1 MSALSATGPIL
12 TGLAQP
18 WRLGS
23 VIHISS
29 RQRKLTP
36 PAALGWSTMTEH
48 TPGIPL
54 GSWLADLPDERLI
67 RLLEL
72 RPDLAQPPPGSI
84 AALAARAQARQSVK
98 AATDEL
104 DFLRLAVID
113 ALLVLHA
120 DTAPVPVAK
129 LLTLIGDRAPE
140 PEVLDALDDLKE
152 RALIWGDTEL
162 RVASDAGA
170 GLPWHPGQVTLED
183 ASQSA
188 EQIAEMIDGL
198 DDPQRELLDRLLE
211 GSPLGRTRDAAPG
224 APADRPVPQLLAMG
238 LLRRIDAD
246 TVILPRH
253 VGQVMRGEEPGPVA
267 LAAPDPVV
275 TTTTSADVDA
285 VAAGAAIDLLREFD
299 VLLET
304 LGAAPIS
311 ELRSGGLGV
320 REVRRL
326 AKVTGLDEARLGLL
340 LELAAA
346 AGLIAS
352 GLPDPQPSNGEAPYW
367 APTVAADRFAEA
379 APADRWYLLANTWLD
394 LPARPTLIG
403 TRGPDA
409 KPYAALSDSLYSTAA
424 PLDRRLLLGML
435 AELPPGAGV
444 DKRTASRALIWRRPR
459 WTKRLQPA
467 PMADLLAEAHLV
479 GLVGR
484 GAISTPGR
492 VLLDGPDDGSADVVD
507 AMARVLPAPI
517 DHFLVQADLTVV
529 VPGPLERQLAEELAA
544 VATVESAGTAMV
556 YRVSEQ
562 SIRHALD
569 IGKTA
574 GALHSLFDKHSK
586 TPVPQ
591 GLTYLIDDVAR
602 RHGQLRVGMA
612 ASFVRCED
620 PALLAQAVASSE
632 GQALSLRMLAP
643 TVAISQAPINEV
655 LAALQDAGFA
665 PAAEDST
672 GTIVDIRARGARVP
686 APQRRRQHRPMPR
699 PSGESLS
706 AVVGVLR
713 KVTTAPFGSVRIDPA
728 VAMSLLQ
735 HAALRQDTVV
745 IGYVDAAGV
754 ATQRVVS
761 PITVAGGQLVAFDSA
776 SGRAREFAI
785 HRITSVVRADDDA
798 ERSDEEERRR

>member
-1 MSALSATGPIL
+1 
-12 TGLAQP
+12 
-18 WRLGS
+18 
-23 VIHISS
+23 
-29 RQRKLTP
+29 
-36 PAALGWSTMTEH
+36 MTEH

-67 RLLEL
+67 RLLER

-84 AALAARAQARQSVK
+84 AALAARAQARQSLK
-98 AATDEL
+98 AASDEL

-120 DTAPVPVAK
+120 DSEPVSVTK
-129 LLTLIGDRAPE
+129 LLALTDGRAPE
-140 PEVLDALDDLKE
+140 SDVLDALDDLKE
-152 RALIWGDTEL
+152 RALVWGDTEL
-162 RVASDAGA
+162 RAAPDAGA

-188 EQIAEMIDGL
+188 EQIAELIDGL
-198 DDPQRELLDRLLE
+198 DDSQRELLDRLLE

-275 TTTTSADVDA
+275 ATTTSADVDA

-326 AKVTGLDEARLGLL
+326 AKVTGIDEARLGLL

-379 APADRWYLLANTWLD
+379 SPADRWYLLANTWLD

-444 DKRTASRALIWRRPR
+444 DKRTASTALIWRRPR

-467 PMADLLAEAHLV
+467 PIADLLAEAHLV

-602 RHGQLRVGMA
+602 RHGQLRIGMA

-632 GQALSLRMLAP
+632 GQALSLRTLAP

-672 GTIVDIRARGARVP
+672 GAIVDIRARGARVP
-686 APQRRRQHRPMPR
+686 APQRRRPHRPMPR

>member
-1 MSALSATGPIL
+1 
-12 TGLAQP
+12 
-18 WRLGS
+18 
-23 VIHISS
+23 
-29 RQRKLTP
+29 
-36 PAALGWSTMTEH
+36 MTEH

-54 GSWLADLPDERLI
+54 GSWLAELPDDRLI

-84 AALAARAQARQSVK
+84 AALAARAQARQSLK
-98 AATDEL
+98 AASDEL

-113 ALLVLHA
+113 ALLVLQA
-120 DTAPVPVAK
+120 DTEPVPVAK

-140 PEVLDALDDLKE
+140 ADVLDALEDLKA
-152 RALIWGDTEL
+152 RALVWGDADL
-162 RVASDAGA
+162 RVTSEAGG
-170 GLPWHPGQVTLED
+170 GLPWYVGQVTLED
-183 ASQSA
+183 AGQSA
-188 EQIAEMIDGL
+188 ERIAELIDGL

-224 APADRPVPQLLAMG
+224 APADRPVPQLIAIG
-238 LLRRIDAD
+238 LLRRVDAD

-253 VGQVMRGEEPGPVA
+253 VGQVMRGEKPGPVR

-275 TTTTSADVDA
+275 STTTAADADA
-285 VAAGAAIDLLREFD
+285 VAAGAIIDLLRELD
-299 VLLET
+299 LLIESLSAT
-304 LGAAPIS
+304 PIS

-326 AKVTGLDEARLGLL
+326 TKITGVEEARLGLI

-352 GLPDPQPSNGEAPYW
+352 GLPDPAPTAGDPPFW
-367 APTVAADRFAEA
+367 APTVAADRFTEAPIAE
-379 APADRWYLLANTWLD
+379 RWHLLATTWLE
-394 LPARPTLIG
+394 LAARPALIG
-403 TRGPDA
+403 SRGPDA

-444 DKRTASRALIWRRPR
+444 DKDTASTALIWRRPR
-459 WTKRLQPA
+459 WAKRLQPG
-467 PMADLLAEAHLV
+467 PVADLLDEAQLL

-484 GAISTPGR
+484 GSLSTPAR
-492 VLLDGPDDGSADVVD
+492 VLIDGADEAAAIA
-507 AMARVLPAPI
+507 AMARALPAPI
-517 DHFLVQADLTVV
+517 DHFLVQADLTIV
-529 VPGPLERQLAEELAA
+529 VPGPLKRDLADELST
-544 VATVESAGTAMV
+544 VANVESAGTAMV
-556 YRVSEQ
+556 YRVSEP

-569 IGKTA
+569 VGKTA
-574 GALHSLFDKHSK
+574 DELHRLFHKHSK

-591 GLTYLIDDVAR
+591 GLTYMIDDVAR

-612 ASFVRCED
+612 TSFVRCED
-620 PALLAQAVASSE
+620 PSLLAQAAAAAE
-632 GQALSLRMLAP
+632 HLGLRVLAP

-655 LAALQDAGFA
+655 LSTLQNAGFA

-686 APQRRRQHRPMPR
+686 TPQRYRSHRPIPQ
-699 PSGESLS
+699 PSSETLS
-706 AVVGVLR
+706 AVVAVLR

-735 HAALRQDTVV
+735 KAARERDTVL
-745 IGYVDAAGV
+745 IRYVDAAGV

-761 PITVAGGQLVAFDSA
+761 PITVRGGQLVAFDSA
-776 SGRAREFAI
+776 SSSARDFAI
-785 HRITSVVRADDDA
+785 HRITSVMTADED
-798 ERSDEEERRR
+798 

>member
-1 MSALSATGPIL
+1 
-12 TGLAQP
+12 
-18 WRLGS
+18 
-23 VIHISS
+23 
-29 RQRKLTP
+29 
-36 PAALGWSTMTEH
+36 MTEH

-67 RLLEL
+67 RLLER

-84 AALAARAQARQSVK
+84 AALAARAQARQSLK
-98 AATDEL
+98 AASDEL

-120 DTAPVPVAK
+120 DSEPVSVTK
-129 LLTLIGDRAPE
+129 LLALTDGRAPE
-140 PEVLDALDDLKE
+140 SDVLDALDDLKE
-152 RALIWGDTEL
+152 RALVWGDTEL
-162 RVASDAGA
+162 RAAPDAGA

-188 EQIAEMIDGL
+188 EQIAELIDGL

-275 TTTTSADVDA
+275 ATTTSADVDA

-326 AKVTGLDEARLGLL
+326 AKVTGIDEARLGLL

-379 APADRWYLLANTWLD
+379 SPADRWYLLANTWLD

-444 DKRTASRALIWRRPR
+444 DKRTASTALIWRRPR

-602 RHGQLRVGMA
+602 RHGQLRIGMA

-632 GQALSLRMLAP
+632 GQALSLRTLAP

-672 GTIVDIRARGARVP
+672 GAIVDIRARGARVP
-686 APQRRRQHRPMPR
+686 APQRRRPHRPMPR

>member
-1 MSALSATGPIL
+1 
-12 TGLAQP
+12 
-18 WRLGS
+18 
-23 VIHISS
+23 
-29 RQRKLTP
+29 
-36 PAALGWSTMTEH
+36 MTEH
-48 TPGIPL
+48 TPGVPL

-67 RLLEL
+67 RLLER

-84 AALAARAQARQSVK
+84 AALAARAQARQSLK

-104 DFLRLAVID
+104 DFLRLAVVD

-120 DTAPVPVAK
+120 DTAPVRIAK

-140 PEVLDALDDLKE
+140 PAVLDALDDLKE
-152 RALIWGDTEL
+152 RALVWGDTEL
-162 RVASDAGA
+162 RVAADAGA

-183 ASQSA
+183 AAQSP
-188 EQIAEMIDGL
+188 EQIAELIDGL
-198 DDPQRELLDRLLE
+198 DEPQRELLDRLLE

-224 APADRPVPQLLAMG
+224 APADRPVPQLLAIG

-253 VGQVMRGEEPGPVA
+253 VGQVLRGEQTGPA
-267 LAAPDPVV
+267 RLAAPDPVV
-275 TTTTSADVDA
+275 TTTTSADADA
-285 VAAGAAIDLLREFD
+285 AAAGAVIDLLRELD

-304 LGAAPIS
+304 LSAAPIS

-320 REVRRL
+320 REARRL
-326 AKVTGLDEARLGLL
+326 AKVTGVDEARLGLI

-352 GLPDPQPSNGEAPYW
+352 GVPDPPPVGGEPPYW
-367 APTVAADRFAEA
+367 APTVVADRFTETSTAE
-379 APADRWYLLANTWLD
+379 RWHLLARTWLD
-394 LPARPTLIG
+394 LASRPALIG

-435 AELPPGAGV
+435 AGLPAGAGA
-444 DKRTASRALIWRRPR
+444 DNNTASAALIWRRPR
-459 WTKRLQPA
+459 WSKRLQPA
-467 PMADLLAEAHLV
+467 PVADLLNEANML
-479 GLVGR
+479 GLIGR

-492 VLLDGPDDGSADVVD
+492 ALISDNDTNAVD
-507 AMARVLPAPI
+507 AMARALPAPI

-529 VPGPLERQLAEELAA
+529 VPGPLERHLAEELSA

-574 GALHSLFDKHSK
+574 DALHSLFDRHSK

-591 GLTYLIDDVAR
+591 GLTYLINDVAR
-602 RHGQLRVGMA
+602 RHGKLRIGMA

-620 PALLAQAVASSE
+620 PALLAQAVA
-632 GQALSLRMLAP
+632 GAGHLGLRVLAP
-643 TVAISQAPINEV
+643 TVAISQASIGEV

-665 PAAEDST
+665 PAAEDSA

-686 APQRRRQHRPMPR
+686 APQRHRPHRSMPH
-699 PSGESLS
+699 PSSESLS
-706 AVVGVLR
+706 AVVAVLR
-713 KVTTAPFGSVRIDPA
+713 KVTAAPFGSVRIDPA

-735 HAALRQDTVV
+735 RAAQRQDTVL
-745 IGYVDAAGV
+745 IHYVDAAGV

-761 PITVAGGQLVAFDSA
+761 PITVTGGQLVAFDSA
-776 SGRAREFAI
+776 SSRAREFAI
-785 HRITSVVRADDDA
+785 HRITSVVSADD
-798 ERSDEEERRR
+798 R